1 MSHVPIK
8 KTKYFCRSFHQKQ
21 KNFSRTSGLL
31 QLHKT
36 PLRKRINSLKDISNV
51 KMLLYTKNDIHREYK
66 SYRNK
71 LSTVMKKK
79 VKESIIMIISELILK
94 ILKTHGKA

>member
-1 MSHVPIK
+1 
-8 KTKYFCRSFHQKQ
+8 
-21 KNFSRTSGLL
+21 
-31 QLHKT
+31 
-36 PLRKRINSLKDISNV
+36 
-51 KMLLYTKNDIHREYK
+51 MLLYTKNDIHREYK